1 MSIQEICEKYNIVN
15 YTINDDGSV
24 DVDGHVFLD
33 NHKLTEL
40 PLTFNHVLGSFYCYD
55 NNLTSLKGCPEN
67 VGGYFDCSN
76 NQLTNLEH
84 CPKHISGGFM
94 CIENRLTTLE
104 YSPKYVGYDF
114 SCVFN
119 SKLKDNYCE
128 TEIVGDFYSSTE
140 QDGLIFKGYIVDN
153 YKEWRTLRKRK
164 LILDKLNNGI
174 RRNKY

>member
-1 MSIQEICEKYNIVN
+1 
-15 YTINDDGSV
+15 
-24 DVDGHVFLD
+24 
-33 NHKLTEL
+33 
-40 PLTFNHVLGSFYCYD
+40 
-55 NNLTSLKGCPEN
+55 
-67 VGGYFDCSN
+67 
-76 NQLTNLEH
+76 
-84 CPKHISGGFM
+84 M

-104 YSPKYVGYDF
+104 YSPKYVGIDF

-153 YKEWRTLRKRK
+153 YKEWRILRKRK